1 MFGDRPDLILPLVL
15 DIANLIRAAAQ
26 KQREEFRKSDRY
38 REHEK
43 LTSAQILRRSFNVNA
58 RGFEKP
64 EDDTVGTILVA
75 PAPSHLKNDRL
86 EVEEV
91 DHVKVIDQPQAE
103 ARSIDFNYQPALEQN
118 RPQALPLISA
128 KKQRYEAMTYHERK
142 LNMTAFNQTPKHK
155 DQLAMPSDGPIPVTL
170 PRIEPSQSRNMSIE
184 EIEDLAFSSLN
195 GTLEETEAES
205 NVTVDPN
212 SPMAE
217 MLVGGRY
224 RKRNPFR
231 KGYIEETCERFTGG
245 VCLRVQN
252 YPALVFY

>member
-43 LTSAQILRRSFNVNA
+43 LTSDQILRRSFNVNA
-58 RGFEKP
+58 RGFEKA
-64 EDDTVGTILVA
+64 EDDSVGTIMVA
-75 PAPSHLKNDRL
+75 PPPSHLRTDRL
-86 EVEEV
+86 EIEEADTV
-91 DHVKVIDQPQAE
+91 NVKEHSQNE
-103 ARSIDFNYQPALEQN
+103 ARSIDFNYQPEQS

-184 EIEDLAFSSLN
+184 EIEDMAFSSLN
-195 GTLEETEAES
+195 GTLEEVEVDS

-231 KGYIEETCERFTGG
+231 KGYVEESCERFTGG

-252 YPALVFY
+252 YPALV